1 MAVEFGTEFDLDNLP
16 LIDQNGNVVDAEGN
30 IMETSEDEDEGPPGL
45 VGAPE
50 DDDEGGPPGL
60 VDAAEVVQSEFLWC
74 GGWGAPPQRQSCRP
88 FAPFSIPHF
97 ILKPLKFIP
106 FT

>member
-50 DDDEGGPPGL
+50 D
-60 VDAAEVVQSEFLWC
+60 AAEAVQSEFLWC

-88 FAPFSIPHF
+88 FAPFSLPHF
-97 ILKPLKFIP
+97 ILNL
-106 FT
+106 